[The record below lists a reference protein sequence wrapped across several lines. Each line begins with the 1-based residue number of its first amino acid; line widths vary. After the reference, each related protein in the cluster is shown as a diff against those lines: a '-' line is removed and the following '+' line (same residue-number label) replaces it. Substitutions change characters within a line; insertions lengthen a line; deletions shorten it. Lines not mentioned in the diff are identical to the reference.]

1 MNPTIS
7 NPTSTPI
14 SSNKVWTSPISTNF
28 GKGNPPLWRVRG
40 GGGGW
45 FPLCLSIDVVVESLI
60 FCSCRSDI
68 DYPASFWIHQVMWT
82 ANGWGNWCFK
92 KWVVE
97 FCMEWIEKQ
106 WWVILE
112 WQQFWFYFVY
122 LISICNF
129 KECHK
134 TSAKQIIYILNKVE
148 IPRVK

>member
-1 MNPTIS
+1 MKSLNYFKLEP
-7 NPTSTPI
+7 
-14 SSNKVWTSPISTNF
+14 F
-28 GKGNPPLWRVRG
+28 LGKAIPLFEG
-40 GGGGW
+40 GGGDW
-45 FPLCLSIDVVVESLI
+45 FPLCLSIDVVVESFI

-68 DYPASFWIHQVMWT
+68 DYPSSFWIHQVMWT

-112 WQQFWFYFVY
+112 WQQFWFYVVY